1 MAAIVITNNSMA
13 FPFGTQTNQAIGRLI
28 SLNASLMRLQDAI
41 SNASSGYEGTA
52 GTQFETPPEADQ
64 APNLFGVVQD
74 PKNPGAQGAAYRYAM
89 ESIQAAWVQFWQ
101 AARDNIE
108 ALDNGQMSM

>member
-1 MAAIVITNNSMA
+1 MPAVIISNNQMS

-28 SLNASLMRLQDAI
+28 ALNSTLMRLQDAI

-52 GTQFETPPEADQ
+52 GTQFETPPEEGQPA
-64 APNLFGVVQD
+64 NLFGVVQD
-74 PKNPGAQGAAYRYAM
+74 PNNPGAQGAAYRYAM